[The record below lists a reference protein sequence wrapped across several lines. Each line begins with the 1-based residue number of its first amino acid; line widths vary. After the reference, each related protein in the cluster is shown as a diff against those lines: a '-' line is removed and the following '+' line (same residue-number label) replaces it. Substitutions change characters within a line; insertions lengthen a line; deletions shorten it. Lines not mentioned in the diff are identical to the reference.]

1 MIRRPMWLGLVVVV
15 LLAACG
21 TPPTTDSTPRAAA
34 TPSLPQATATPPA
47 PASRSVLDSPP
58 VVMSSSRAEPAV
70 PSAVDARNAAED
82 AAIRAALE
90 RGASPS
96 AAPPVGETSK
106 QRAPNVPA
114 QASAA
119 AETLSERDLAAVRES
134 LPALQQQMGQVIQRS
149 FDAESFKRFLVN
161 HPEFKKE

>member
-1 MIRRPMWLGLVVVV
+1 MIRCPMRFGFVAVV

-21 TPPTTDSTPRAAA
+21 TPPATDSTPRAA
-34 TPSLPQATATPPA
+34 TPSMPQATATPSA
-47 PASRSVLDSPP
+47 PASRSVPESPP
-58 VVMSSSRAEPAV
+58 VVMSSSRAETAV

-90 RGASPS
+90 RAVSPS
-96 AAPPVGETSK
+96 AVPPSGETRKPS
-106 QRAPNVPA
+106 APNVPA

-149 FDAESFKRFLVN
+149 FDAESFRRFLVN